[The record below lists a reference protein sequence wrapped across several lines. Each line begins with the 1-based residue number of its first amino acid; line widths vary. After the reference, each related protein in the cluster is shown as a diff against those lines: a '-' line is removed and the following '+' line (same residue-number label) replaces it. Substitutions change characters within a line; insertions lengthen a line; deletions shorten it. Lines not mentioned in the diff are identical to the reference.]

1 METRA
6 GNRSRRGNSAREERG
21 ESAAVPQQS
30 TATLSSQPS
39 EVEDRQQ
46 QQRVEEEERTLR
58 RQLDL
63 LQQARRVASLRQ
75 QVATL
80 QAGGDNELPE
90 EPQDPIEE
98 MKGLERTIDDA
109 SSATSLNRR
118 RGDDEEPEQQGEK
131 RQRTHIKLPDP
142 RKYSATSYR
151 EYVQYVRICKQ
162 HFSANPREMNE
173 DTARALC
180 VRVWSEG
187 ETQDAIYRML
197 EEARPRVPP
206 WDELKRFLR
215 DLLTPEHQHS

>member
-6 GNRSRRGNSAREERG
+6 SNRSRRENSTREERG

-80 QAGGDNELPE
+80 QAGGDNEPPE
-90 EPQDPIEE
+90 EPQDPIE

-215 DLLTPEHQHS
+215 DQLTPEHQHS